1 MEAAGARRA
10 TTRCSAVADAQDGRA
25 SHVVG
30 VSWQEDSSDPAN
42 VYSPVLGLLKSY
54 TRYSRNRSGT
64 SALSATLYCV
74 IKNGNSRRRC
84 VVFTAIRR
92 LVAVF
97 VEGEHVVSE
106 AITPRERHVFHHP
119 R

>member
-10 TTRCSAVADAQDGRA
+10 TTRCSAVADAQAGRA

-30 VSWQEDSSDPAN
+30 VSRQEDSSDPAN

-64 SALSATLYCV
+64 SALSATSLRV
-74 IKNGNSRRRC
+74 IKNGNSRGRR
-84 VVFTAIRR
+84 VVFTR
-92 LVAVF
+92 
-97 VEGEHVVSE
+97 
-106 AITPRERHVFHHP
+106 
-119 R
+119 